1 MIRLADY
8 SFIAFLAISTGCAIA
23 ASVNGEERDLY
34 HHRWPRELPVQD
46 SCNFTSKSVMCSA
59 PNCGPVMLS
68 VRGDNFFIR
77 STITMT
83 DSASYTVS
91 AFRLCGNKSEVT
103 LEDVKNNGSQCTT
116 PSNPGLALS
125 LAVEF
130 GGCRDFFSIGGQNDL
145 EVFLFTG
152 SEPECKNQYH
162 ILLVNTTSEF

>member
-23 ASVNGEERDLY
+23 ASVNGEEI

-46 SCNFTSKSVMCSA
+46 SCNFTSKKAMCSA
-59 PNCGPVMLS
+59 PNCNPVMLS
-68 VRGDNFFIR
+68 VRGDNFFTG
-77 STITMT
+77 SKTDMVTIGN
-83 DSASYTVS
+83 SASYTVS

-103 LEDVKNNGSQCTT
+103 LKDVENNGSQCTT
-116 PSNPGLALS
+116 PSNPSLPLS

-130 GGCRDFFSIGGQNDL
+130 GGCRDFFSIGGQKDL

-162 ILLVNTTSEF
+162 VLLVNTTSEF